1 MHNDNERSN
10 YFDQVRRL
18 IKIESEVTSKGIII
32 QGHIAQLY
40 LSLSFLLTSSLYTSP
55 KSTD

>member
-32 QGHIAQLY
+32 QGHI
-40 LSLSFLLTSSLYTSP
+40 SLNCIFPSLFS
-55 KSTD
+55 